1 VQARVR
7 TARLDDLAAVERVFE
22 ASFAALMAGAYDR
35 VLLGRA
41 LPMMIRAQPS
51 LVGSGNYHVAE
62 AKGEVVGCGG
72 WSREKPGTAETE
84 PGVGHI
90 RHFAVS
96 RDWIGR
102 GIGRAIYARCEVQ
115 ARAQGVRVFEC
126 YSSLNG
132 EPFYRALGFSR
143 LAAIEVEMGP
153 GVLFPSIHMR
163 RPIRPRHG

>member
-22 ASFAALMAGAYDR
+22 ASFPALMAGAYDGA
-35 VLLGRA
+35 LLARA
-41 LPMMIRAQPS
+41 LPLMIRAQPS

-62 AKGEVVGCGG
+62 AEGEVIGCGG
-72 WSREKPGTAETE
+72 WSHEKPGSAEME

-90 RHFAVS
+90 RHFAI
-96 RDWIGR
+96 RHDWIGR
-102 GIGRAIYARCEVQ
+102 GIGRAIYARCEAQ
-115 ARAQGVRVFEC
+115 ARTQGVRVFEC

-143 LAAIEVEMGP
+143 LAPIEVEMGP
-153 GVLFPSIHMR
+153 EVAFPSIHMS
-163 RPIRPRHG
+163 RPI